1 MHEQSPQIAEH
12 AADEAPQAAAQPK
25 GYPEAPGADL
35 GDGMPPA
42 MRARLRSSIYYALT
56 FGVGVLVGLWHA
68 PDTPAA
74 ARKEVAQLEGL
85 LAQRDR
91 RIGEMAEQL
100 AAPQA
105 AANSGRL
112 RPVDRARHQKEG
124 RAYLAALR
132 GTGAQGAAKL
142 VAWFIRRWDQLLDAP
157 LPDDRTGRRAEVL
170 AQLVGGMAANLNPGD
185 YVPWQAEFLN
195 NTWLGELHFDIDGD
209 GLPGPRRN
217 PNTYDGFA
225 NVSVCQVA
233 MALNQA
239 MTDGQVLMMP
249 EMRCDRPDSRMSVFL
264 QGETLDDALTTF
276 VHAVREQGFLVME
289 RNEKGGRLVLVG
301 NKPQVVKNDDGL

>member
-1 MHEQSPQIAEH
+1 MDEQRPDPLPE
-12 AADEAPQAAAQPK
+12 AAAAAQ
-25 GYPEAPGADL
+25 AADAAALDL
-35 GDGMPPA
+35 GDGMSPE
-42 MRARLRSSIYYALT
+42 MRARLRGCIFLALA
-56 FGVGVLVGLWHA
+56 FGVGVLVGLWRA
-68 PDTPAA
+68 PETPAT
-74 ARKEVAQLEGL
+74 ARGQVLQLEGL

-91 RIGEMAEQL
+91 RIGELSEQL
-100 AAPQA
+100 T
-105 AANSGRL
+105 GRMVVAGGAGGTGQL
-112 RPVDRARHQKEG
+112 KAVDRARHQKEG
-124 RAYLAALR
+124 GAYLAALR
-132 GTGAQGAAKL
+132 GSGAQGAAKL

-217 PNTYDGFA
+217 ANAYDGFA

-264 QGETLDDALTTF
+264 QGETFDDALTEF
-276 VHAVREQGFLVME
+276 VRAVREQGFIVVE
-289 RNEKGGRLVLVG
+289 RSEKGGRLVLVG
-301 NKPQVVKNDDGL
+301 AKPPVVKNEDGL